1 MKNSI
6 DLISKPLCEILNL
19 SIENGIIPDQLKI
32 ARIVPIFKSG
42 DNSLF
47 SNYRPI
53 LVLPVFSKILE
64 KAVYNRLMNYINI
77 NGILFR
83 NQFGFRK
90 NHSTSHALIN
100 LYDQISTGLDA
111 NKHTVGIFL
120 DLSKAFD
127 TVDHEIL
134 INKLEHYAIR
144 GLALDW
150 FKNYLSQRLQYVEF
164 NGTTSMFKEVTCG
177 VPQGSILGPLLFLVY
192 INDICKTT
200 DYGEFILFADDT
212 NLFYSHENISTLT
225 SVINTERSRE

>member
-1 MKNSI
+1 MLRPDVAAGHDTIPMWAVKNSI

-53 LVLPVFSKILE
+53 SVLPVFSKILE

-90 NHSTSHALIN
+90 NHSTSHAL
-100 LYDQISTGLDA
+100 
-111 NKHTVGIFL
+111 
-120 DLSKAFD
+120 
-127 TVDHEIL
+127 
-134 INKLEHYAIR
+134 
-144 GLALDW
+144 
-150 FKNYLSQRLQYVEF
+150 
-164 NGTTSMFKEVTCG
+164 
-177 VPQGSILGPLLFLVY
+177 
-192 INDICKTT
+192 
-200 DYGEFILFADDT
+200 
-212 NLFYSHENISTLT
+212 
-225 SVINTERSRE
+225 